1 MDSSF
6 SLLSVRR
13 PLAGGVLALGVSLA
27 CLVTARAADPAV
39 TEFERGRAAF
49 DRGEYAEA
57 LASFAA
63 VRWRAGDADLRRLA
77 AVSLARCEAA
87 ASDSFVWD
95 WAVLPA
101 DDLGSPDGLDG
112 LPFALSWLLRDD
124 LQAAGLKAVAPL
136 ARVVRALDRGQDA
149 ALGAVSTPAEASRLP
164 IQTIEGLKARLALIP
179 GPTGKPLYAGAIDGE
194 ADEAMIDAIRGLQS
208 SLGIE
213 PTGEADA
220 PTMGALAEA
229 YERRLLERPPAA
241 NPASLPSLARS
252 IPARTLVRSTMRV
265 REGRLVFGLAVL
277 DENGRPLYG
286 PVESAGS
293 LEGAAGIVREALRE
307 LIDLIPAG
315 EADPSA
321 FRIDPPSSLG
331 ELQEAGRW
339 ALLRSRGEASL
350 ARTRGQALRDANPG
364 WDRVAAAVDA
374 DRAGGSMIRLWEERW
389 RRQLL
394 VVSPGDQEPMID
406 RCDRFSSDLP
416 AIDAPSCSSR
426 RGAVGILGE
435 TGRLRIE
442 GSFP

>member
-1 MDSSF
+1 MRHS
-6 SLLSVRR
+6 
-13 PLAGGVLALGVSLA
+13 LAGAILALGLFVA
-27 CLVTARAADPAV
+27 CLSPARATDPAA
-39 TEFERGRAAF
+39 TEYGRGLALL
-49 DRGEYAEA
+49 DRGEHREA
-57 LASFAA
+57 LASLAA
-63 VRWRAGDADLRRLA
+63 VRWRAGDADLRRLG
-77 AVSLARCEAA
+77 AVGLARCEAA
-87 ASDSFVWD
+87 VSDTFVWD

-101 DDLGSPDGLDG
+101 DDMGSPAGLDG
-112 LPFALSWLLRDD
+112 LPFALAWLLRDD
-124 LQAAGLKAVAPL
+124 LQAAGLTAVAPM
-136 ARVVRALDRGQDA
+136 ARVVRALDLGRDA
-149 ALGAVSTPAEASRLP
+149 ALASVSRPAEASRLP

-179 GPTGKPLYAGAIDGE
+179 GPSGKPLYAGPIDGE
-194 ADEAMIDAIRGLQS
+194 PGESLTDAIRGLQS
-208 SLGIE
+208 ATGIE

-229 YERRLLERPPAA
+229 YEKRMLEAPPAA
-241 NPASLPSLARS
+241 SPASLPSLARS
-252 IPARTLVRSTMRV
+252 IPARTFVRSTMRV
-265 REGRLVFGLAVL
+265 REGRLVFGLVAL
-277 DENGRPLYG
+277 DQNGRPLYG

-293 LEGAAGIVREALRE
+293 LEGAPEIVREALR
-307 LIDLIPAG
+307 DLIELVPAG

-339 ALLRSRGEASL
+339 ALLRARGEASL

-389 RRQLL
+389 RKQLL
-394 VVSPGDQEPMID
+394 VLSPDDQVPAID
-406 RCDRFSSDLP
+406 RCDRLSSDLP
-416 AIDAPSCSSR
+416 SIDSPGFSSR